1 MYVPQ
6 GQLQL
11 QFKDQGV
18 VKMIITSLEVMDSII
33 IL

>member
-1 MYVPQ
+1 MYAPQ

-11 QFKDQGV
+11 QFKDQV
-18 VKMIITSLEVMDSII
+18 MVKKIVNSLKVMDSTI